1 MRSRPF
7 MASSHLDLVEEVVPV
22 GGGNRILHFERAA
35 LGVVRR
41 PQDTEAGTPGDN
53 PSSRAS
59 PGVGILPQISS
70 TERAIFR
77 RLAPP
82 GPPIPPSRPP
92 PPLPPRPLTPVPPPP
107 TSATPP
113 GAKCSAPRL

>member
-1 MRSRPF
+1 MRSLPF
-7 MASSHLDLVEEVVPV
+7 MASSHLDLGEEVVPV

-41 PQDTEAGTPGDN
+41 PQDTERGTPGDN

-70 TERAIFR
+70 TERAICR
-77 RLAPP
+77 RMDPSGSSITAWAPP
-82 GPPIPPSRPP
+82 RILRGCFI
-92 PPLPPRPLTPVPPPP
+92 TGV
-107 TSATPP
+107 
-113 GAKCSAPRL
+113 AP